1 MRSKDFNNV
10 MFSGPAS
17 SEEICRNVASDFK
30 LQGLTQAKAAAQLGI
45 EPKAVANQIS
55 GKRAFGKKAAKLYAK
70 TFGYNE
76 AYLLYGE
83 GGLKVKVT
91 PGNGDRAAAPAEAD
105 MITIPRKDY
114 IALENRVALL
124 EKLVTMIDVQPKNIS
139 PVISV
144 KAPTKKGTVAQRKS
158 KVNKVDVKLK

>member
-1 MRSKDFNNV
+1 M
-10 MFSGPAS
+10 
-17 SEEICRNVASDFK
+17 
-30 LQGLTQAKAAAQLGI
+30 
-45 EPKAVANQIS
+45 
-55 GKRAFGKKAAKLYAK
+55 
-70 TFGYNE
+70 
-76 AYLLYGE
+76 
-83 GGLKVKVT
+83 KVT
-91 PGNGDRAAAPAEAD
+91 PGNGNRAAAPAEAD

-124 EKLVTMIDVQPKNIS
+124 EKLVTMIDVQPKTIS